1 MKKLILELIK
11 YFFLI
16 FLFSSYAQE
25 KFSNPIIRGGYP
37 DPSICKVGDTFYLV
51 NSSFEYFPGLP
62 IHKSKDLINW
72 ELIGYGLH
80 RKSQVDSTV
89 NLIDVQSNGGIHAP
103 TIRYKDGV
111 YYIITTN
118 VYHDE
123 KHNKTEM
130 VNFIIT
136 AKNPAGPWS
145 DPIHILGAPGID
157 PDLFFD
163 DNGKVWYVGNH
174 MPENPNFNGE
184 GEIWLQQLDIKE
196 FKLVGEKHLLWRGA
210 CGGVWAEGPHIYKK
224 DGRYY
229 LLIAEGGTSFNHA
242 VMVALSDNIEGPY
255 ISNPRNPIITSRHL
269 SYDNWVNST
278 GHGDII
284 QLDDGRNYM
293 VLLGIRNEIERGS
306 NMGRETFI
314 APVTWEREPFEW
326 KDNKDLW
333 PVVAPKTGRIERLN
347 EVVFSGTSQELETSF
362 KDDFTS
368 NKLELRWNFRRY
380 PIENIF
386 HLNKKHDHL
395 NLMCHP
401 NQIEERGRSAL
412 LGFKQS
418 ESSFEYITQMN
429 FDPISNGS
437 EAGMSIFQKDDNYIN
452 FTLIKKEDNM
462 LLQAYAVK
470 DAKLITKVS
479 EQLNEHNGTL
489 KLKIIS
495 DQENYKL
502 YYSVDEIIFNYFTT
516 LNGDFIKSTGYTGA
530 HLGLYATSNGKETKD
545 SASFDFVNYLVKK
558 K

>member
-1 MKKLILELIK
+1 
-11 YFFLI
+11 
-16 FLFSSYAQE
+16 
-25 KFSNPIIRGGYP
+25 
-37 DPSICKVGDTFYLV
+37 
-51 NSSFEYFPGLP
+51 
-62 IHKSKDLINW
+62 
-72 ELIGYGLH
+72 
-80 RKSQVDSTV
+80 
-89 NLIDVQSNGGIHAP
+89 
-103 TIRYKDGV
+103 
-111 YYIITTN
+111 
-118 VYHDE
+118 
-123 KHNKTEM
+123 M

-163 DNGKVWYVGNH
+163 DNGKVWYVGNQ

-184 GEIWLQQLDIKE
+184 GEIWLQQLDMKE
-196 FKLVGEKHLLWRGA
+196 FKLIGEKHLLWRGA

-224 DGRYY
+224 EGRYY

-242 VMVALSDNIEGPY
+242 VMVALSDNVEGPY

-314 APVTWEREPFEW
+314 VPVTWEREPFEW
-326 KDNKDLW
+326 KENKDLW
-333 PVVAPKTGRIERLN
+333 PVVAPQTGRVERLN
-347 EVVFSGTSQELETSF
+347 EVVFSGTVQKLKTSF
-362 KDDFTS
+362 IDDFS
-368 NKLELRWNFRRY
+368 SDKLDLKWNFRRY

-386 HLNKKHDHL
+386 HLNKEKNRL
-395 NLMCHP
+395 ELMCHP
-401 NQIEERGRSAL
+401 NQIKERGRSAL

-418 ESSFEYITQMN
+418 ESSFEYIVQMN

-479 EQLNEHNGTL
+479 EQLNEYNGTL
-489 KLKIIS
+489 KLKIIC
-495 DQENYKL
+495 DEENYKL

-516 LNGDFIKSTGYTGA
+516 LNGDVIKSTGYTGA
-530 HLGLYATSNGKETKD
+530 HLGIYATSNGKETSD